1 MTGTLSLDDVKAAA
15 ARLQGHAF
23 ETPLLSFKVLDEAAG
38 RKIWLKPENLQR
50 TGSFKFRGAF
60 NRLSQIPEGERAA
73 GVVACSS
80 GNHAQGVAEAARILG
95 MPAVIVMPEDAPA
108 IKLKRTAE
116 MGARVVTYK
125 RGVEDRIAIAK
136 AICEE
141 NGATF
146 VHPYD
151 DRGVIAGQGT
161 IGLEIV
167 RQSAALG
174 LDIAAVAACT
184 GGGGLT
190 SGVALGLEEGLAD
203 AVVYTC
209 EPAGFDDYARSLA
222 SGRREVNASGSGSV
236 CDAILTES
244 PGELSFEVLT
254 RRKARGLVVSD
265 DEALAAVAFAFRE
278 LKLVVEPGGAVA
290 LASVLFRKMP
300 AGNGPVVAI
309 LSGGNIDPETLAR
322 ALAV

>member
-1 MTGTLSLDDVKAAA
+1 MHGTLSLDDVKAAA
-15 ARLQGHAF
+15 VRLRGQAF
-23 ETPLLSFKVLDEAAG
+23 ETPLLSFKVLDDAAG
-38 RKIWLKPENLQR
+38 RKVWLKPENLQR

-60 NRLSQIPEGERAA
+60 NRLSQIPEGERKA

-125 RGVEDRIAIAK
+125 RGIEDRIAIAK
-136 AICEE
+136 TICEE

-174 LDIAAVAACT
+174 LDIEAVAACT

-190 SGVALGLEEGLAD
+190 SGVALGLEEGLAG

-290 LASVLFRKMP
+290 LASVLFGKMP
-300 AGNGPVVAI
+300 AGNGQVVAI